1 MTNERKS
8 FMKIAVAS
16 MDGVSISPH
25 FGRSECFIVFEAA
38 EGRIT
43 GREVRPNTFTAH
55 AQGQCAGHEAHETH
69 EGHEAQEGHEAHDHA
84 QPHSHT
90 AIVNALSDC
99 QVILCYGM
107 GWRAAEDLKQA
118 GIQAFVLDAEATA
131 EEAVQA
137 FLAGKVK
144 PGKPFCRCHEHQ

>member
-1 MTNERKS
+1 
-8 FMKIAVAS
+8 MKIAVAS
-16 MDGVSISPH
+16 IDGVSISHH

-38 EGRIT
+38 EGQVT
-43 GREVRPNTFTAH
+43 GREVRSNSYTAH
-55 AQGQCAGHEAHETH
+55 AQGQCAGHAGHAGHEAHE
-69 EGHEAQEGHEAHDHA
+69 AHEAHDHA
-84 QPHSHT
+84 QPHSHA

-99 QVILCYGM
+99 QVVLCYGM

-144 PGKPFCRCHEHQ
+144 PGGAFCRCHEH

>member
-1 MTNERKS
+1 
-8 FMKIAVAS
+8 MKIAVAS

-25 FGRSECFIVFEAA
+25 FGRSESFIVFEAD
-38 EGRIT
+38 ESRIT

-55 AQGQCAGHEAHETH
+55 AQGQCHGHEAHEAY
-69 EGHEAQEGHEAHDHA
+69 GHD
-84 QPHSHT
+84 QPHSH
-90 AIVNALSDC
+90 AGIVNALSDC
-99 QVILCYGM
+99 QVVLCYGM
-107 GWRAAEDLKQA
+107 GWRAAEDLKLA
-118 GIQAFVLDAEATA
+118 GIQALVLDAEATA